1 MVHMSRFS
9 IIVPV
14 YNVENYL
21 EECVKSVLE
30 QTFSDFE
37 LILVDDGSKDKSG
50 SLCDRLA
57 AEDDRIRV
65 IHQENQG
72 LSGARNTG
80 INAANGDYL
89 MFLDSDDWWAS
100 ADCLQKIADRLELNQ
115 ADVLSYNYQKSTDGV
130 LSAPYFQCG
139 QVQTDGTLGAM
150 TTQGLW
156 VTGACNKAISRL
168 LLAGEQ
174 LRFRRGITSED
185 IDWTMRLAIAAQRF
199 DFVDVCVFVY
209 RQRSGSIT
217 HSVSAKAVKC
227 LKDNVLECVRLLQD
241 ASEEKAAALR
251 PVLAYQY
258 ATLLFNFAGLSK
270 TERKEMDEDIRSLLP
285 WLQYS
290 NDTKVRLIRTAMKLA
305 GFRGAI
311 ALLSIKQ
318 RLGK

>member
-1 MVHMSRFS
+1 MSRFS

-21 EECVKSVLE
+21 DECVKSVLG
-30 QTFSDFE
+30 QSFSDFE
-37 LILVDDGSKDKSG
+37 LILVNDGSEDSSG
-50 SLCDRLA
+50 KLCDELA
-57 AEDDRIRV
+57 ATDSRIQV

-80 INAANGDYL
+80 INATTGDYVL
-89 MFLDSDDWWAS
+89 FLDSDDWWAS

-115 ADVLSYNYQKSTDGV
+115 TDVLSYNYQKSTDGV
-130 LSAPYFQCG
+130 LSAPYFPNG
-139 QVQTDGTLGAM
+139 QAEVDGTLCAM
-150 TTQGLW
+150 TMQGLW
-156 VTGACNKAISRL
+156 VTGACNKAISRDL
-168 LLAGEQ
+168 FAGDQ

-199 DFVDVCVFVY
+199 DYVDVCVFVY

-227 LKDNVLECVRLLQD
+227 LTDNVLECVRLLQNT
-241 ASEEKAAALR
+241 SEEKAAALR

-270 TERKEMDEDIRSLLP
+270 TERKEMAEDILSLQP
-285 WLQYS
+285 WLEYS
-290 NDTKVRLIRTAMKLA
+290 NDAKVRLIRTAMKLS